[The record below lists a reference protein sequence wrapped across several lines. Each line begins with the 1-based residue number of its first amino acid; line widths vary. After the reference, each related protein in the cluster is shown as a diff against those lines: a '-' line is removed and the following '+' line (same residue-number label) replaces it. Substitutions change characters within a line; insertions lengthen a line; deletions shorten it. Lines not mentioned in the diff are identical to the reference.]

1 MSCQSEARLAGT
13 PLVLSPLT
21 SQALQEAPALN
32 KHLYGAEGREG
43 SSVSS

>member
-21 SQALQEAPALN
+21 SQALQAPALN